1 MESDADAETSKP
13 STGDLVA
20 DREDTDPD
28 TAVVVNKPPVPAEE
42 WELGYKSEGET
53 VTVADENP
61 EYDSESDVLVVA
73 FHADLVESHP
83 DWSRDEGSLRLAD
96 AECNTYAFPPGRLQ
110 KLSADDLDDIESNR
124 WQ

>member
-1 MESDADAETSKP
+1 MEPDTDAEQSPP
-13 STGDLVA
+13 STGDFVV

-28 TAVVVNKPPVPAEE
+28 PAVVVNKPPATAEE

-61 EYDSESDVLVVA
+61 EYDSKSEVLVVA
-73 FHADLVESHP
+73 FHADLVETHP
-83 DWSRDEGSLRLAD
+83 DWSRSSGSLRLAD

-110 KLSADDLDDIESNR
+110 KLPADDLDDIESDR
-124 WQ
+124 WE